1 MEEGRRLPQTCRK
14 AGIARR
20 ADMAGFRRGVFDA
33 KEKLADTDE
42 ISQRAPGVIPLKGRF
57 V

>member
-1 MEEGRRLPQTCRK
+1 
-14 AGIARR
+14 
-20 ADMAGFRRGVFDA
+20 MAGFRRGVFDA